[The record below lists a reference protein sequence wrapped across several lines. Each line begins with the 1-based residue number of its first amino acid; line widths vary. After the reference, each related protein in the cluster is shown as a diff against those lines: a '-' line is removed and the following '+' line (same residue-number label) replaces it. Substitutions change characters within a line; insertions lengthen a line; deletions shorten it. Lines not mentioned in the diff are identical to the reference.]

1 MAEDRNGFW
10 LLAAGALLF
19 AAAFLIGNQLLHLGD
34 SESANPT
41 LLLGLCTITFG
52 LPYAARE
59 IMARRTNWL
68 LVGLLLIVVPLFH
81 ALAAYVFTYVSAH
94 VADAAAQAAE
104 AAANA
109 TDPAAMMAPVAEGST
124 TTQMFIGLAAGA
136 AGAIGPLLLAG
147 LLPGL
152 RAPGMR
158 PWAFLAGLV
167 ALAWWG
173 AMGLRLVTV
182 ESAYDLAIT
191 LFLPWQ
197 ILLAFI
203 LAHVL
208 RASPRKDAPAS

>member
-1 MAEDRNGFW
+1 MAEDRDGFW

-19 AAAFLIGNQLLHLGD
+19 AAAFLIGNQWLHLGD
-34 SESANPT
+34 SQSANPT
-41 LLLGLCTITFG
+41 VLLGLCTIAFG
-52 LPYAARE
+52 LPYVARE
-59 IMARRTNWL
+59 VLKRRTNWVLVGFL
-68 LVGLLLIVVPLFH
+68 LVVVPLFH

-109 TDPAAMMAPVAEGST
+109 TDPAAMMAPTTEGST
-124 TTQMFIGLAAGA
+124 TPQMFIGLAAGA

-147 LLPGL
+147 LLPWL
-152 RAPGMR
+152 RAPGVR
-158 PWAFLAGLV
+158 PWAYLAGLV

-173 AMGLRLVTV
+173 AMGLRIVSV

-197 ILLAFI
+197 LLLAFT
-203 LAHVL
+203 LSQVL
-208 RASPRKDAPAS
+208 KASPRKDAAAS